1 MAGIVRKIVKT
12 SNAPTGAGPFSQAV
26 IVDRTMY
33 ISGQIGQ
40 DLGGNLVSESV
51 LDQADQALKNMG
63 EILKSQGLDFSNV
76 VKCTV
81 LLADIND
88 FARVNEV
95 YKNFFKVPYP
105 ARAAYQA
112 AALPKNARIEIEA
125 IAVLGPIVDVDDSK
139 L

>member
-1 MAGIVRKIVKT
+1 MG
-12 SNAPTGAGPFSQAV
+12 QAV

>member
-1 MAGIVRKIVKT
+1 MAGIVRKLVKT
-12 SNAPTGAGPFSQAV
+12 ATAPSAIGPNSQAV